1 MYYNDYI
8 KLFTKIQRINGGIMA
23 EKGNFDFLYNPIKE
37 KMQELVSHITY
48 TTFIEKLVPVDVDG
62 RFIVLETPT
71 ESYAQY
77 ITDTLADK
85 MREAIIKADVGLT
98 DFRLRVEGSENF
110 SYNSPEESDSS
121 PPANLDPK
129 YTFDSF
135 VVGKNNEFVHAA
147 ALSVADDP
155 AGTYNPLFIYG
166 GTGLGKTH
174 LIQAIAHKIIKEKPE
189 LKVIYVTCEQFVNE
203 IIDTMFTGR
212 GPDARGKGNRLRQYY
227 RNADV
232 LIIDDIQFI
241 ENKKAVQEEFFHT
254 FNELVSKGRQI
265 VISSDHPPK
274 ELTAL
279 EERLRTRFSGG
290 LLFDILPP
298 NFETKIAILK
308 RKAFEKKCF
317 VPDDVLTFL
326 AQDSGDDVRTLEGRL
341 TKVIFASKLHEEAI
355 TVALARS
362 ALNEAVSEP
371 GKEEITPESVVT
383 AITGYYRIS
392 KQDLTGKSKKKEIVI
407 PRQICCYLMCELL
420 SLPLI
425 SIGKVLGGRD
435 HTTILYSR
443 DKVDEMCRVNDK
455 IAKDVDDIKNII
467 LKK

>member
-1 MYYNDYI
+1 
-8 KLFTKIQRINGGIMA
+8 MA
-23 EKGNFDFLYNPIKE
+23 ENGNFDWIYNPIKE
-37 KMQELVSHITY
+37 KLREHISHINY
-48 TTFIEKLVPVDVDG
+48 ISFIEKMEPVEIDG
-62 RFIVLETPT
+62 RFIVFEVPSENL
-71 ESYAQY
+71 AQH
-77 ITDTLADK
+77 ITNTLADK
-85 MREAIIKADVGLT
+85 MREAIIKADVGVN
-98 DFRLRVEGSENF
+98 DFRLRVAGSEGY
-110 SYNSPEESDSS
+110 SYNAPSDDDAFS
-121 PPANLDPK
+121 PPSNLDK
-129 YTFDSF
+129 KFTFDSF
-135 VVGKNNEFVHAA
+135 VVGKNNEFVYAA
-147 ALSVADDP
+147 ALSVAQDP

-174 LIQAIAHKIIKEKPE
+174 LIQAIANKIIAEKPA

-203 IIDTMFTGR
+203 IIDNMFTSR
-212 GPDARGKGNRLRQYY
+212 GPDARDRGNKLRQYY
-227 RNADV
+227 RSADV

-254 FNELVSKGRQI
+254 FNELVSKGKQI

-308 RKAFEKKCF
+308 RKAFEKKCI
-317 VPDDVLTFL
+317 VPDDVLEFL
-326 AQDSGDDVRTLEGRL
+326 AQGSGDDVRTLEGRL
-341 TKVIFASKLHEEAI
+341 TKVIFASRLHEEPI
-355 TVALARS
+355 TVELAMS
-362 ALNEAVSEP
+362 ALNEAVSE
-371 GKEEITPESVVT
+371 GKEEITPQSVISAVT
-383 AITGYYRIS
+383 SYYRIS
-392 KQDLTGKSKKKEIVI
+392 KADLVGKSKKKEIVT

-425 SIGKVLGGRD
+425 AIGKELGGRD

-443 DKVDEMCRVNDK
+443 DKIDEMCHVNDK

>member
-1 MYYNDYI
+1 
-8 KLFTKIQRINGGIMA
+8 MA
-23 EKGNFDFLYNPIKE
+23 EKGNFDFLYNPIKL
-37 KMQELVSHITY
+37 KMQELVSHINY
-48 TTFIEKLVPVDVDG
+48 TTYIEKLKPVDVDG

-71 ESYAQY
+71 ESFAKY
-77 ITDTLADK
+77 ITGTLADK
-85 MREAIIKADVGLT
+85 MREAIVKADVGLT
-98 DFRLRVEGSENF
+98 DFRLKVEGSDGYA
-110 SYNSPEESDSS
+110 YNAPEEDESS
-121 PPANLDPK
+121 YPSNLDQK
-129 YTFDSF
+129 FTFDNF

-147 ALSVADDP
+147 ALSVAEDP

-174 LIQAIAHKIIKEKPE
+174 LIQAIGNKIRKEKPN
-189 LKVIYVTCEQFVNE
+189 LRVVYVTCDKFFND
-203 IIDTMFTGR
+203 IIDSMLGHGVDSR
-212 GPDARGKGNRLRQYY
+212 SKGNRLRQYY
-227 RNADV
+227 RGADV

-241 ENKKAVQEEFFHT
+241 AKKKAVQEEFFHI
-254 FNELVSKGRQI
+254 FNELVSKGKQI
-265 VISSDHPPK
+265 VISSDQHPK
-274 ELTAL
+274 ELTEL

-298 NFETKIAILK
+298 NLETKIAILK
-308 RKAFEKKCF
+308 QKAFEKKCF
-317 VPDDVLTFL
+317 VPDEVLSFL

-341 TKVIFASKLHEEAI
+341 TKVIFASKLHEVPI
-355 TVALARS
+355 SVSLARN
-362 ALNEAVSEP
+362 ALSEAVAEP
-371 GKEEITPESVVT
+371 GKEEITPESVISAV
-383 AITGYYRIS
+383 TGYYRIS
-392 KQDLTGKSKKKEIVI
+392 RNDLVGKSKKKEIVI

-455 IAKDVDDIKNII
+455 LAKDVDDIKNII

>member
-1 MYYNDYI
+1 
-8 KLFTKIQRINGGIMA
+8 MA
-23 EKGNFDFLYNPIKE
+23 EKANFDFIYNPIKE
-37 KMQELVSHITY
+37 KMHEIISYINY
-48 TTFIEKLVPVDVDG
+48 TTYIEKLVPVDVDG

-71 ESYAQY
+71 ESFAKY
-77 ITDTLADK
+77 ISGTLADK
-85 MREAIIKADVGLT
+85 MREAIIKADVGIT
-98 DFRLRVEGSENF
+98 DFRLKVEGSDGFAFNA
-110 SYNSPEESDSS
+110 PAEETYAA
-121 PPANLDPK
+121 PTNLNK
-129 YTFDSF
+129 KFTFESF
-135 VVGKNNEFVHAA
+135 VVGKNNEFVYAA
-147 ALSVADDP
+147 AQSVADDP

-174 LIQAIAHKIIKEKPE
+174 LIQAIANRIVADKPE
-189 LKVIYVTCEQFVNE
+189 LKVVYVTSEQFVNE

-212 GPDARGKGNRLRQYY
+212 GPDAREKSNKLRQHY

-232 LIIDDIQFI
+232 LIIDDIQII

-254 FNELVSKGRQI
+254 FNELVSKGKQI
-265 VISSDHPPK
+265 VITSDQPPQK
-274 ELTAL
+274 LDAL
-279 EERLRTRFSGG
+279 EERLRTRFAGG

-308 RKAFEKKCF
+308 RKALEKKCI
-317 VPDDVLTFL
+317 VPEDVLTYL

-341 TKVIFASKLHEEAI
+341 TKVIFASKLHEEPI
-355 TVALARS
+355 SISLARS
-362 ALNEAVSEP
+362 ALSEAISESE
-371 GKEEITPESVVT
+371 KEEINSASIINAVT
-383 AITGYYRIS
+383 AYYHIT
-392 KQDLTGKSKKKEIVI
+392 KADLLGKSKKKEIVI

-425 SIGKVLGGRD
+425 SIGKELGGRD

>member
-1 MYYNDYI
+1 
-8 KLFTKIQRINGGIMA
+8 MA
-23 EKGNFDFLYNPIKE
+23 EKGNFDFIYNPIKE
-37 KMQELVSHITY
+37 KMRETISYINFTTY
-48 TTFIEKLVPVDVDG
+48 IEKLIPVDIDG

-71 ESYAQY
+71 ESFAKY
-77 ITDTLADK
+77 ISGTLAEK
-85 MREAIIKADVGLT
+85 MRDAIIKADVGIS
-98 DFRLRVEGSENF
+98 DFRLKVEGSDGFAYNAPTEEYF
-110 SYNSPEESDSS
+110 SAPT
-121 PPANLDPK
+121 NLDKK
-129 YTFDSF
+129 YTFESF
-135 VVGKNNEFVHAA
+135 VVGKNNEFVYAA
-147 ALSVADDP
+147 ALSVAEDP

-174 LIQAIAHKIIKEKPE
+174 LMQAIANKIVSEKPE
-189 LKVIYVTCEQFVNE
+189 LKVVYVTSEQFTND
-203 IIDTMFTGR
+203 IIDNMFTNR
-212 GPDARGKGNRLRQYY
+212 GPDARDKGNKLRQYY
-227 RNADV
+227 RSADV

-241 ENKKAVQEEFFHT
+241 EKKKAVQEEFFHT
-254 FNELVSKGRQI
+254 FNELVAKGKQI

-274 ELTAL
+274 ELTLL

-298 NFETKIAILK
+298 NYETKIAILK
-308 RKAFEKKCF
+308 RKAMEKKCL

-341 TKVIFASKLHEEAI
+341 TKVIFASKLHEEPI
-355 TVALARS
+355 SISLARS
-362 ALNEAVSEP
+362 ALSEAVSES
-371 GKEEITPESVVT
+371 GKEEITPQSIIT
-383 AITGYYRIS
+383 ALTGYYRIT
-392 KQDLTGKSKKKEIVI
+392 KNDLLGKSKKKEIVI

-420 SLPLI
+420 SLPLV
-425 SIGKVLGGRD
+425 SIGKELGGRD

>member
-1 MYYNDYI
+1 
-8 KLFTKIQRINGGIMA
+8 MA
-23 EKGNFDFLYNPIKE
+23 EKGNFDFLYNPIKL
-37 KMQELVSHITY
+37 KMQELVSHINY
-48 TTFIEKLVPVDVDG
+48 TTYIEKLRPVDVDG

-71 ESYAQY
+71 ESFAKY
-77 ITDTLADK
+77 ITGTLADK
-85 MREAIIKADVGLT
+85 MREAIVKADVGLT
-98 DFRLRVEGSENF
+98 DFRLKVEGSDGYA
-110 SYNSPEESDSS
+110 YNAPEEDESS
-121 PPANLDPK
+121 YPSNLDQK
-129 YTFDSF
+129 FTFENF

-147 ALSVADDP
+147 ALSVAEDP

-174 LIQAIAHKIIKEKPE
+174 LIQAIGNKIRKEKPN
-189 LKVIYVTCEQFVNE
+189 LRVVYVTCDKFFND
-203 IIDTMFTGR
+203 IIDSMLGHGVDSR
-212 GPDARGKGNRLRQYY
+212 SKGNRLRQYY
-227 RNADV
+227 RGADV

-241 ENKKAVQEEFFHT
+241 AKKKAVQEEFFHI
-254 FNELVSKGRQI
+254 FNELVSKGKQI
-265 VISSDHPPK
+265 VISSDQHPK
-274 ELTAL
+274 ELTEL

-298 NFETKIAILK
+298 NLETKIAILK
-308 RKAFEKKCF
+308 QKAFEKKCF
-317 VPDDVLTFL
+317 VPDEVLSFL

-341 TKVIFASKLHEEAI
+341 TKVIFASKLHEVPI
-355 TVALARS
+355 SVSLARN
-362 ALNEAVSEP
+362 ALSEAVAEP
-371 GKEEITPESVVT
+371 GKEEITPESVISAV
-383 AITGYYRIS
+383 TGYYRIS
-392 KQDLTGKSKKKEIVI
+392 RNDLVGKSKKKEIVI

-455 IAKDVDDIKNII
+455 LAKDVDDIKNII

>member
-1 MYYNDYI
+1 
-8 KLFTKIQRINGGIMA
+8 MA
-23 EKGNFDFLYNPIKE
+23 EKGNFDFLYNPIKL
-37 KMQELVSHITY
+37 KMQELVSHINY
-48 TTFIEKLVPVDVDG
+48 TTYIEKLRPVDVDG

-71 ESYAQY
+71 ESFAKY
-77 ITDTLADK
+77 ITGTLADK
-85 MREAIIKADVGLT
+85 MREAIVKADVGLT
-98 DFRLRVEGSENF
+98 DFRLKVEGSDGYA
-110 SYNSPEESDSS
+110 YNAPEEDESS
-121 PPANLDPK
+121 YPSNLDQK
-129 YTFDSF
+129 FTFENF

-147 ALSVADDP
+147 ALSVAEDP

-174 LIQAIAHKIIKEKPE
+174 LIQAIGNKIRKEKPN
-189 LKVIYVTCEQFVNE
+189 LRVVYVTCDKFFND
-203 IIDTMFTGR
+203 IIDSMLGHGVDSR
-212 GPDARGKGNRLRQYY
+212 SKGNRLRQYY
-227 RNADV
+227 RGADV

-241 ENKKAVQEEFFHT
+241 AKKKAVQEEFFHI
-254 FNELVSKGRQI
+254 FNELVSKGKQI
-265 VISSDHPPK
+265 VISSDQHPK
-274 ELTAL
+274 ELTEL

-298 NFETKIAILK
+298 NLETKIAILK
-308 RKAFEKKCF
+308 QKAFEKKCF
-317 VPDDVLTFL
+317 VPDEVLSFL

-341 TKVIFASKLHEEAI
+341 TKVIFASKLHEVPI
-355 TVALARS
+355 SVSLARN
-362 ALNEAVSEP
+362 ALSEAVAEP
-371 GKEEITPESVVT
+371 GKEEITPESVISAVM
-383 AITGYYRIS
+383 GYYRIS
-392 KQDLTGKSKKKEIVI
+392 RNDLVGKSKKKEIVI

-455 IAKDVDDIKNII
+455 LAKDVDDIKNII

>member
-1 MYYNDYI
+1 
-8 KLFTKIQRINGGIMA
+8 MA
-23 EKGNFDFLYNPIKE
+23 EKGNFDFIYNPIKE
-37 KMQELVSHITY
+37 KMRETISHIYFTTY
-48 TTFIEKLVPVDVDG
+48 IENLTPVDIDG

-71 ESYAQY
+71 EIFAKF
-77 ITDTLADK
+77 ITGTLADK
-85 MREAIIKADVGLT
+85 MRDAIIRADVGIS
-98 DFRLRVEGSENF
+98 DFRLKVEGSDGF
-110 SYNSPEESDSS
+110 AYNAPAEEYFDA
-121 PPANLDPK
+121 PTNLDK
-129 YTFDSF
+129 RFTFDSF

-147 ALSVADDP
+147 ALSVANDP

-174 LIQAIAHKIIKEKPE
+174 LMQAIANKIVADKPE
-189 LKVIYVTCEQFVNE
+189 LKVIYVTSEQFTND
-203 IIDTMFTGR
+203 IIDNMFTSR
-212 GPDARGKGNRLRQYY
+212 GPDARDKSNKLRQYY

-241 ENKKAVQEEFFHT
+241 EKKKAVQEEFFHT
-254 FNELVSKGRQI
+254 FNELVAKGKQI

-274 ELTAL
+274 ELTLL

-298 NFETKIAILK
+298 NYETKIAILK
-308 RKAFEKKCF
+308 RKALEKKCI

-341 TKVIFASKLHEEAI
+341 TKVIFASKLHEEPI
-355 TVALARS
+355 SISLARS
-362 ALNEAVSEP
+362 ALSEAVSES
-371 GKEEITPESVVT
+371 GKEEITPLSVINAV
-383 AITGYYRIS
+383 TGYYKIS
-392 KQDLTGKSKKKEIVI
+392 RQDLIGKSKKKEIVI

-425 SIGKVLGGRD
+425 SIGNELGGRD

>member
-1 MYYNDYI
+1 
-8 KLFTKIQRINGGIMA
+8 MA
-23 EKGNFDFLYNPIKE
+23 EKGNLDFIYNPIKV
-37 KMQELVSHITY
+37 KMRELVSLINY
-48 TTFIEKLVPVDVDG
+48 TTYIEKLEPVEIDG
-62 RFIVLETPT
+62 RFIVLQTPHETF
-71 ESYAQY
+71 AKY
-77 ITDTLADK
+77 ITGTLADK

-98 DFRLRVEGSENF
+98 DFRLKVEGGEGYA
-110 SYNSPEESDSS
+110 YNAPEEADSYA

-129 YTFDSF
+129 FTFDSF

-147 ALSVADDP
+147 ALSVANDP

-174 LIQAIAHKIIKEKPE
+174 LIQAIANKVVNEKPN

-203 IIDTMFTGR
+203 IIDTMFTSR
-212 GPDARGKGNRLRQYY
+212 GPDARDRGNKLRQYY

-254 FNELVSKGRQI
+254 FNELVSKGKQI

-274 ELTAL
+274 ELTEL
-279 EERLRTRFSGG
+279 EERLRTRFAGG

-298 NFETKIAILK
+298 DFETKIAILK
-308 RKAFEKKCF
+308 RKAFDKKCI
-317 VPDDVLTFL
+317 VPDDVLSFL

-341 TKVIFASKLHEEAI
+341 TKVIFASKLHEEPI
-355 TVALARS
+355 TIALARS
-362 ALNEAVSEP
+362 ALSEAVSEP
-371 GKEEITPESVVT
+371 GKEEITPENVLT
-383 AITGYYRIS
+383 AVAGYYRIS
-392 KQDLTGKSKKKEIVI
+392 KQDILGKSKKKELVI

>member
-1 MYYNDYI
+1 
-8 KLFTKIQRINGGIMA
+8 MA
-23 EKGNFDFLYNPIKE
+23 EKGNLDFIYNTIKV
-37 KMQELVSHITY
+37 KMRELVSLINY
-48 TTFIEKLVPVDVDG
+48 TTYIEKLEPVEIDG
-62 RFIVLETPT
+62 RFIVLQTPNETF
-71 ESYAQY
+71 AKY
-77 ITDTLADK
+77 ITGTLADK

-98 DFRLRVEGSENF
+98 DFRLKVEGGEGYA
-110 SYNSPEESDSS
+110 YNAPEEADSYA

-129 YTFDSF
+129 FTFDSF

-147 ALSVADDP
+147 ALSVANDP

-174 LIQAIAHKIIKEKPE
+174 LIQAIANKVVNEKPN

-203 IIDTMFTGR
+203 IIDTMFTSR
-212 GPDARGKGNRLRQYY
+212 GPDARDRGNKLRQYY

-254 FNELVSKGRQI
+254 FNELVSKGKQI

-308 RKAFEKKCF
+308 RKSFEKKCL

-341 TKVIFASKLHEEAI
+341 TKVIFASKLHEEPI
-355 TVALARS
+355 TIALARS
-362 ALNEAVSEP
+362 ALSEAVSEP
-371 GKEEITPESVVT
+371 GKEEITPENVLT
-383 AITGYYRIS
+383 AVAGYYRIS
-392 KQDLTGKSKKKEIVI
+392 KQDILGKSKKKELVI

>member
-1 MYYNDYI
+1 
-8 KLFTKIQRINGGIMA
+8 MA
-23 EKGNFDFLYNPIKE
+23 EKGNFDFLYTPIKE
-37 KMQELVSHITY
+37 KMREIISHTNFI
-48 TTFIEKLVPVDVDG
+48 TFIDNLVPVDIDG
-62 RFIVLETPT
+62 RIIVLETPT
-71 ESYAQY
+71 ESFAKH
-77 ITDTLADK
+77 ITNTLAEK
-85 MREAIIKADVGLT
+85 MREAIIKADVGIS
-98 DFRLRVEGSENF
+98 DFRLKVEGSDEF
-110 SYNSPEESDSS
+110 AYNAPEEEVFT
-121 PPANLDPK
+121 PPSNLDPK

-147 ALSVADDP
+147 AYAVATNP
-155 AGTYNPLFIYG
+155 AGDLNPLFIYG

-174 LIQAIAHKIIKEKPE
+174 LIQAIANKVVKDRPE

-212 GPDARGKGNRLRQYY
+212 GPDARDKSNKLRHHY
-227 RNADV
+227 RSADL

-254 FNELVSKGRQI
+254 FNELVSKGKQI

-279 EERLRTRFSGG
+279 EDRLKTRFSGG
-290 LLFDILPP
+290 GLFDIQPP
-298 NFETKIAILK
+298 QLETKIAILK
-308 RKAFEKKCF
+308 RKAFEKKCH
-317 VPDDVLTFL
+317 VPDDVLLFL
-326 AQDSGDDVRTLEGRL
+326 AQDSGDDIRTLEGRL
-341 TKVIFASKLHEEAI
+341 TKVIFASKLHEEPI
-355 TVALARS
+355 SVALAKE
-362 ALNEAVSEP
+362 ALSEAVSEG
-371 GKEEITPESVVT
+371 GKEEITPQNIIAAV
-383 AITGYYRIS
+383 TGYF
-392 KQDLTGKSKKKEIVI
+392 KLGKNDVAGKSKKKEIVI

-425 SIGKVLGGRD
+425 AIGKELGGRD

-443 DKVDEMCRVNDK
+443 DKVEEMCRVNDK

>member
-1 MYYNDYI
+1 
-8 KLFTKIQRINGGIMA
+8 
-23 EKGNFDFLYNPIKE
+23 
-37 KMQELVSHITY
+37 
-48 TTFIEKLVPVDVDG
+48 
-62 RFIVLETPT
+62 
-71 ESYAQY
+71 
-77 ITDTLADK
+77 
-85 MREAIIKADVGLT
+85 MR
-98 DFRLRVEGSENF
+98 R
-110 SYNSPEESDSS
+110 
-121 PPANLDPK
+121 
-129 YTFDSF
+129 
-135 VVGKNNEFVHAA
+135 
-147 ALSVADDP
+147 
-155 AGTYNPLFIYG
+155 YG

-174 LIQAIAHKIIKEKPE
+174 LIQAIANKVVNEKPN

-203 IIDTMFTGR
+203 IIDTMFTSR
-212 GPDARGKGNRLRQYY
+212 GPDARDRGNKLRQYY

-254 FNELVSKGRQI
+254 FNERVSKGKQI

-308 RKAFEKKCF
+308 RKSFEKKCL

-341 TKVIFASKLHEEAI
+341 TKVIFASKLHEEPI
-355 TVALARS
+355 TIALARS
-362 ALNEAVSEP
+362 ALSEAVSEP
-371 GKEEITPESVVT
+371 GKEEITPENVLT
-383 AITGYYRIS
+383 AVAGYYRIS
-392 KQDLTGKSKKKEIVI
+392 KQDILGKSKKKELVI

-420 SLPLI
+420 SLTLI

>member
-1 MYYNDYI
+1 
-8 KLFTKIQRINGGIMA
+8 MA
-23 EKGNFDFLYNPIKE
+23 EKGNFDFIYNPIKE
-37 KMQELVSHITY
+37 KMRETISYINFTTY
-48 TTFIEKLVPVDVDG
+48 IEKLIPVDIDG

-71 ESYAQY
+71 ESFAKY
-77 ITDTLADK
+77 ISGTLAEK
-85 MREAIIKADVGLT
+85 MRDAIIKADVGIS
-98 DFRLRVEGSENF
+98 VEGSDGFAYNAPTEEYF
-110 SYNSPEESDSS
+110 SAPT
-121 PPANLDPK
+121 NLDKK
-129 YTFDSF
+129 YTFESF
-135 VVGKNNEFVHAA
+135 VVGKNNEFVYAA
-147 ALSVADDP
+147 ALSVAEDP

-174 LIQAIAHKIIKEKPE
+174 LMQSIANKIVSEKPE
-189 LKVIYVTCEQFVNE
+189 LKVVYVTSEQFTND
-203 IIDTMFTGR
+203 IIDNMFTNR
-212 GPDARGKGNRLRQYY
+212 GPDARDKGNKLRQYY
-227 RNADV
+227 RSADV

-241 ENKKAVQEEFFHT
+241 EKKKAVQEEFFHT
-254 FNELVSKGRQI
+254 FNELVAKGKQI

-274 ELTAL
+274 ELTLL

-298 NFETKIAILK
+298 NYETKIAILK
-308 RKAFEKKCF
+308 RKAMEKKCL

-341 TKVIFASKLHEEAI
+341 TKVIFASKLHEEPI
-355 TVALARS
+355 SISLARS
-362 ALNEAVSEP
+362 ALSEAVSES
-371 GKEEITPESVVT
+371 GKEEITPQSIIT
-383 AITGYYRIS
+383 ALTGYYRIT
-392 KQDLTGKSKKKEIVI
+392 KNDLLGKSKKKEIVI

-420 SLPLI
+420 SLPLV
-425 SIGKVLGGRD
+425 SIGKELGGRD

>member
-1 MYYNDYI
+1 
-8 KLFTKIQRINGGIMA
+8 MA
-23 EKGNFDFLYNPIKE
+23 EKANFDFIYNPIKE
-37 KMQELVSHITY
+37 KMHEIISYINY
-48 TTFIEKLVPVDVDG
+48 TTYIEKLVPVDIDG

-71 ESYAQY
+71 ESFAKY
-77 ITDTLADK
+77 ISGTLAEK
-85 MREAIIKADVGLT
+85 MREAIIKADVGIT
-98 DFRLRVEGSENF
+98 DFRLKVEGSDGYAFNALTEEN
-110 SYNSPEESDSS
+110 YA
-121 PPANLDPK
+121 PPTNLNK
-129 YTFDSF
+129 KFTFDSF
-135 VVGKNNEFVHAA
+135 VVGKNNEFVYAA
-147 ALSVADDP
+147 AQSVADDP

-174 LIQAIAHKIIKEKPE
+174 LIQAIANKIVEEKPE
-189 LKVIYVTCEQFVNE
+189 LKVVYVTSEQFVNE

-212 GPDARGKGNRLRQYY
+212 GPDAREKSNKLRQYY

-232 LIIDDIQFI
+232 LIIDDIQII

-265 VISSDHPPK
+265 VITSDQPPQK
-274 ELTAL
+274 LDAL
-279 EERLRTRFSGG
+279 EERLRTRFAGG

-308 RKAFEKKCF
+308 RKAMEKRCI
-317 VPDDVLTFL
+317 VPEDVLNFL

-341 TKVIFASKLHEEAI
+341 TKVIFASKLHEEPI
-355 TVALARS
+355 SIALARS
-362 ALNEAVSEP
+362 ALSEAVSES
-371 GKEEITPESVVT
+371 GKEEITSSTIINAVT
-383 AITGYYRIS
+383 TYYHIA
-392 KQDLTGKSKKKEIVI
+392 KADLLGKSKKKEIVI

-425 SIGKVLGGRD
+425 SIGKELGGRD

-443 DKVDEMCRVNDK
+443 DKVDDMCRVNDK

>member
-1 MYYNDYI
+1 
-8 KLFTKIQRINGGIMA
+8 MA
-23 EKGNFDFLYNPIKE
+23 EKGNLDFIYNPIKV
-37 KMQELVSHITY
+37 KMRELVSLINY
-48 TTFIEKLVPVDVDG
+48 TTYIEKLEPIEIDG
-62 RFIVLETPT
+62 RFIVLQTPNETF
-71 ESYAQY
+71 AKY
-77 ITDTLADK
+77 ITGTLADK

-98 DFRLRVEGSENF
+98 DFRLKVEGGEGYA
-110 SYNSPEESDSS
+110 YNAPEEADSYA

-129 YTFDSF
+129 FTFDSF

-147 ALSVADDP
+147 ALSVANDP

-174 LIQAIAHKIIKEKPE
+174 LIQAIANKVVNEKPN

-203 IIDTMFTGR
+203 IIDTMFTSR
-212 GPDARGKGNRLRQYY
+212 GPDARDRGNKLRQYY

-254 FNELVSKGRQI
+254 FNELVSKGKQI

-308 RKAFEKKCF
+308 RKSFEKKCL

-341 TKVIFASKLHEEAI
+341 TKVIFASKLHEEPI
-355 TVALARS
+355 TIALARS
-362 ALNEAVSEP
+362 ALSEAVSEP
-371 GKEEITPESVVT
+371 GKEEITPENVLT
-383 AITGYYRIS
+383 AVAGYYRIS
-392 KQDLTGKSKKKEIVI
+392 KQDILGKSKKKELVI

>member
-1 MYYNDYI
+1 
-8 KLFTKIQRINGGIMA
+8 MA
-23 EKGNFDFLYNPIKE
+23 EKGNFDFLYNPIKL
-37 KMQELVSHITY
+37 KMQELVSHINY
-48 TTFIEKLVPVDVDG
+48 TTYIEKLKPVDVDG
-62 RFIVLETPT
+62 RYIVLETPT
-71 ESYAQY
+71 ESFAKY
-77 ITDTLADK
+77 ITGTLADK
-85 MREAIIKADVGLT
+85 MREAIVKADVGLT
-98 DFRLRVEGSENF
+98 DFRLKVEGSDGYA
-110 SYNSPEESDSS
+110 YNAPEEDESS
-121 PPANLDPK
+121 YPSNLDQK
-129 YTFDSF
+129 FTFENF

-174 LIQAIAHKIIKEKPE
+174 LIQAIGNKIRKEKPD
-189 LKVIYVTCEQFVNE
+189 LRVVYVTCDKFFND
-203 IIDTMFTGR
+203 IIDSMLGHGIDSR
-212 GPDARGKGNRLRQYY
+212 SKGNRLRQYY
-227 RNADV
+227 RGADV

-241 ENKKAVQEEFFHT
+241 AKKKAVQEEFFHI
-254 FNELVSKGRQI
+254 FNELVSKGKQI
-265 VISSDHPPK
+265 VISSDQHPK
-274 ELTAL
+274 ELTEL

-298 NFETKIAILK
+298 NLETKIAILK
-308 RKAFEKKCF
+308 QKAFEKKCF
-317 VPDDVLTFL
+317 VPDEVLSFL

-341 TKVIFASKLHEEAI
+341 TKVIFASKLHEVPI
-355 TVALARS
+355 SVSLARN
-362 ALNEAVSEP
+362 ALSEAVAEP
-371 GKEEITPESVVT
+371 GKEEITPESVISAV
-383 AITGYYRIS
+383 TGYYRIS
-392 KQDLTGKSKKKEIVI
+392 RNDLVGKSKKKEIVI

-455 IAKDVDDIKNII
+455 LAKDVDDIKNII

>member
-1 MYYNDYI
+1 
-8 KLFTKIQRINGGIMA
+8 MA
-23 EKGNFDFLYNPIKE
+23 EKGNFDFIYAPIKE
-37 KMQELVSHITY
+37 KMQELVTPITY
-48 TTFIEKLVPVDVDG
+48 ATYIEKLVPVDVDG

-71 ESYAQY
+71 ETFAKY
-77 ITDTLADK
+77 ITGTLAEK
-85 MREAIIKADVGLT
+85 MREAIIKADVGVT
-98 DFRLRVEGSENF
+98 DFRLKVEGSDGF
-110 SYNSPEESDSS
+110 AYNAPEEEYDA
-121 PPANLDPK
+121 PHENLDK
-129 YTFDSF
+129 RYTFDSF
-135 VVGKNNEFVHAA
+135 VVGKNNEFVYAA
-147 ALSVADDP
+147 ALAVAQDP

-174 LIQAIAHKIIKEKPE
+174 LIQAIANKIVTEKPN
-189 LKVIYVTCEQFVNE
+189 LRVIYVTCEQFVNE
-203 IIDTMFTGR
+203 IIDTMFTSR
-212 GPDARGKGNRLRQYY
+212 GPDARDKSNKLRQYY

-254 FNELVSKGRQI
+254 FNELVSKGKQI
-265 VISSDHPPK
+265 VITSDHPPK

-308 RKAFEKKCF
+308 RKAFEKKSI
-317 VPDDVLTFL
+317 VPEDVLTFL
-326 AQDSGDDVRTLEGRL
+326 AQNSGDDVRTLEGRL
-341 TKVIFASKLHEEAI
+341 TKVIFASKLHEEPI
-355 TVALARS
+355 TIELARS
-362 ALNEAVSEP
+362 ALSEAVSES
-371 GKEEITPESVVT
+371 GKEEITEHTVIAAVT
-383 AITGYYRIS
+383 SYFRIS
-392 KQDLTGKSKKKEIVI
+392 KNDLLGKSKKKEIVI

-443 DKVDEMCRVNDK
+443 DKVEEMCRVNEK

>member
-1 MYYNDYI
+1 MS
-8 KLFTKIQRINGGIMA
+8 
-23 EKGNFDFLYNPIKE
+23 EKGNFDFIYNPIKE
-37 KMQELVSHITY
+37 KMRETISFISFSTY
-48 TTFIEKLVPVDVDG
+48 IESLVPVDIDG

-71 ESYAQY
+71 ETFAKF
-77 ITDTLADK
+77 ITGTLAEK
-85 MREAIIKADVGLT
+85 MREAIIKADVGIS
-98 DFRLRVEGSENF
+98 DFRLKVAGSDGYTYNAPENEAF
-110 SYNSPEESDSS
+110 PALNEPSS
-121 PPANLDPK
+121 NLDK
-129 YTFDSF
+129 RYTFESF

-147 ALSVADDP
+147 ALSVANDP

-174 LIQAIAHKIIKEKPE
+174 LIQAIANKIVHDKPE
-189 LKVIYVTCEQFVNE
+189 LKVIYVTSEQFTND
-203 IIDTMFTGR
+203 IIDNMFTSR
-212 GPDARGKGNRLRQYY
+212 GPDARDKGNRLRQYY
-227 RNADV
+227 RSADV
-232 LIIDDIQFI
+232 LIVDDIQFI
-241 ENKKAVQEEFFHT
+241 EKKKAVQEEFFHT
-254 FNELVSKGRQI
+254 FNELVAKGKQI

-274 ELTAL
+274 ELSLL

-308 RKAFEKKCF
+308 RKALEKKCI

-341 TKVIFASKLHEEAI
+341 TKVIFASKLQEEPI
-355 TVALARS
+355 SISLARS
-362 ALNEAVSEP
+362 ALSQAVSET
-371 GKEEITPESVVT
+371 GKEEITPQ
-383 AITGYYRIS
+383 AIINGVTGYYHIARG
-392 KQDLTGKSKKKEIVI
+392 DLVGKSKKKEIVI

-420 SLPLI
+420 SLPLV
-425 SIGKVLGGRD
+425 SIGKELGGRD